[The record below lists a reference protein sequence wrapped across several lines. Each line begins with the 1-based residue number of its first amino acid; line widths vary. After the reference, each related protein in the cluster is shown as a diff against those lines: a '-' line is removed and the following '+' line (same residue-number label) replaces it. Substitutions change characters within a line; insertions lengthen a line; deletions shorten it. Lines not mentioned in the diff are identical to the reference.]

1 MNSPDSSTRSILRAL
16 LVAALILAAAAA
28 VQWLTPE
35 HLSEEMGRRFTQVLL
50 GSLVIFYANA
60 APKALTSLRA
70 MRCDPAKEQ
79 AARRFSGWAL
89 VLGGLAY
96 VLVWLFAPLD
106 IAAPLAIGLLGL
118 SVLTV
123 IVRLFASG
131 KRALALLAAI
141 SIGATPAHAQQA
153 ATGEWHGQLTTP
165 SGAITLVIRIR
176 MHADSGHVGD
186 LESVDQAP
194 GQRIAISRITLTDRT
209 LSFTIPSIN
218 ARYDGEWNEAASEW
232 RGNYRQGIE
241 LPLVL
246 KPGPPPA
253 APVIAGLDGTWRGTL
268 TRDTTTLRL
277 VLKVATSSRGTRV
290 LLDSPDAGSLGM
302 RVDRFEREGDRVR
315 FAVPLAA
322 VEFDGTLDAG
332 ATRLTGRWTRQGMA
346 AVTVNFELDRS
357 GAPAEVVRTQWPVT
371 PEGYRALDVT
381 FPNPPADGVT
391 LAGTLTLP
399 DASRPVPAVV
409 LLSGSGAQ
417 DRDESIWGHKPFAVL
432 ADHLSRQ
439 GIAVLRYDDRGFAQS
454 TGNHASATSADFA
467 ADANA
472 AVRYLLSR
480 PEIDPGAI
488 GLAGHSEGGLIG
500 PLAAVENGKVAFVV
514 LLAGP
519 GTPAIQVMLSQ
530 RRAFAET
537 QGVTDAQLAPS
548 QAVMESLYRV
558 AASNTDSIAAAAR
571 LREIL
576 TADAM
581 AVLGV
586 PPTQREMIVDL
597 NLTPWMRYFLRYDP
611 APTLARLRIPVLAL
625 GGSLDRQVVSAE
637 NLPAIRQ
644 ALVANPDVTVVE
656 LPGLN
661 HMFQPTRTGTMSEYR
676 EIPETFAPAAMQLVT
691 RWINDRFG
699 AGAARR

>member
-1 MNSPDSSTRSILRAL
+1 MNRPASPTRSILRAL
-16 LVAALILAAAAA
+16 LVAALILAAAVALR
-28 VQWLTPE
+28 WLTPE
-35 HLSEEMGRRFTQVLL
+35 YLSEEMRRRFTQVLI

-60 APKALTSLRA
+60 VPKALTSLRT

-79 AARRFSGWAL
+79 AVRRFSGWAL

-96 VLVWLFAPLD
+96 VLVWLLAPLD
-106 IAAPLAIGLLGL
+106 IASPLATGLLGL

-131 KRALALLAAI
+131 RRALALLAAI
-141 SIGATPAHAQQA
+141 SLGATPARAQQA

-165 SGAITLVIRIR
+165 TGEIMLVIRIR
-176 MHADSGHVGD
+176 MHADSGHIGD

-194 GQRIAISRITLTDRT
+194 GQRVALSRITLTGRA

-218 ARYDGEWNEAASEW
+218 ASYDGEWNEAASEW
-232 RGNYRQGIE
+232 RGTFRQGVA

-246 KPGPPPA
+246 KPGAPPS
-253 APVIAGLDGTWRGTL
+253 APLIAGLDGAWRGTL

-290 LLDSPDAGSLGM
+290 LLDSPDVGSLGM
-302 RVDRFEREGDRVR
+302 RVDRFEREGNRVR

-322 VEFDGTLDAG
+322 VEFDGTLDSG

-346 AVTVNFELDRS
+346 PADVSFQLDRS

-371 PEGYRALDVT
+371 AEGYRALDVT
-381 FPNPPADGVT
+381 FPNPEAEGVW

-399 DASRPVPAVV
+399 EASRPVPAVV
-409 LLSGSGAQ
+409 LLSGSGPQ

-432 ADHLSRQ
+432 ADHLSRR

-454 TGNHASATSADFA
+454 TGDHASATSADFA
-467 ADANA
+467 TDANA

-488 GLAGHSEGGLIG
+488 GFVGHSEGGLVG
-500 PLAAVENGKVAFVV
+500 PLAAVRNGQVAFVV

-530 RRAFAET
+530 RRAFAAA
-537 QGVTDAQLAPS
+537 QGVSDAQLAPS

-558 AASNTDSIAAAAR
+558 AASDADSSAAAAR

-576 TADAM
+576 TPDAM

-586 PPTQREMIVDL
+586 PPAQRDMIIDL
-597 NLTPWMRYFLRYDP
+597 NLAPWMRYFLRYDP
-611 APTLARLRIPVLAL
+611 APTLARVSVPVLAL

-637 NLPAIRQ
+637 NLPAIRN

-661 HMFQPTRTGTMSEYR
+661 HMFQTARAGTMSEYR

-699 AGAARR
+699 AGAERR